1 MPEARR
7 DKLAGKDIF
16 YRLTSPVYPVF
27 SPSPVLRTY
36 PLAPFLKEGGTV
48 TDGCTGLANVPEWRF
63 PFNESLYGKPAKR
76 QPAFLPLSFRREG
89 RGERSEGPGGEI
101 PFTSSDLVY
110 PGDPQFN
117 RLCQLAYF
125 RINVHENA
133 RIIVSFFPSV
143 LRQSRPSE
151 CMRQPGPRP

>member
-1 MPEARR
+1 MTEARR
-7 DKLAGKDIF
+7 GKLAVKDVF

-76 QPAFLPLSFRREG
+76 HPAFLPLSFRREG
-89 RGERSEGPGGEI
+89 RGERSEGPREEI
-101 PFTSSDLVY
+101 SFTSSKLVY
-110 PGDPQFN
+110 PGNPQFN
-117 RLCQLAYF
+117 RLYQLVYIRF
-125 RINVHENA
+125 NRHENI
-133 RIIVSFFPSV
+133 RILVSFCRSIFR
-143 LRQSRPSE
+143 LSRPSV
-151 CMRQPGPRP
+151 CTRQPGPRP